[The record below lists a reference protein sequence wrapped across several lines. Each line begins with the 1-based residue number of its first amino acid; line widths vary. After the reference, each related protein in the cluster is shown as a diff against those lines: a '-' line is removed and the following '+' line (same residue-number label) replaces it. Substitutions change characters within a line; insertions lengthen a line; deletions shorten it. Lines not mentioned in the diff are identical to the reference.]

1 LSIFTQQ
8 EKLIIKFLLGV
19 IMLGIVVTGYRH
31 WFVES
36 VPSAE
41 KEILAF
47 QAAAVRVAEEKEKI
61 PNENRKN
68 QLLKSVNINTSDKAD
83 IMTIP
88 RIGPVTAER
97 IILHRE
103 DHGLYNS
110 VEELL
115 NVKGIGPKTLE
126 KIRTY
131 IKIED

>member
-1 LSIFTQQ
+1 
-8 EKLIIKFLLGV
+8 
-19 IMLGIVVTGYRH
+19 MLGIVVTGYRY
-31 WFVES
+31 WFGES
-36 VPSAE
+36 VPSAG

-47 QAAAVRVAEEKEKI
+47 QAAAVRVAEEKEKN
-61 PNENRKN
+61 PQENRKN

>member
-1 LSIFTQQ
+1 
-8 EKLIIKFLLGV
+8 
-19 IMLGIVVTGYRH
+19 MLGIVVTGYRY
-31 WFVES
+31 WFGES

-68 QLLKSVNINTSDKAD
+68 QLLKIVNINTSDKAD

>member
-1 LSIFTQQ
+1 MSIFTQQ

-126 KIRTY
+126 KIRT
-131 IKIED
+131 

>member
-1 LSIFTQQ
+1 MNHKIFAWYHYAWHSRDRLLTLVWRISPLSGKRNFG
-8 EKLIIKFLLGV
+8 L
-19 IMLGIVVTGYRH
+19 
-31 WFVES
+31 S
-36 VPSAE
+36 S
-41 KEILAF
+41 
-47 QAAAVRVAEEKEKI
+47 AAVRVAEEKEKI

>member
-1 LSIFTQQ
+1 MSIFTQQ

-31 WFVES
+31 WFGES

-47 QAAAVRVAEEKEKI
+47 QAAAVRVAEEKEKN

-68 QLLKSVNINTSDKAD
+68 HLLKSVNINTSDKAD

>member
-1 LSIFTQQ
+1 MSIFTQQ

-31 WFVES
+31 WFGES

-47 QAAAVRVAEEKEKI
+47 QAAAVRVAEEKEKN